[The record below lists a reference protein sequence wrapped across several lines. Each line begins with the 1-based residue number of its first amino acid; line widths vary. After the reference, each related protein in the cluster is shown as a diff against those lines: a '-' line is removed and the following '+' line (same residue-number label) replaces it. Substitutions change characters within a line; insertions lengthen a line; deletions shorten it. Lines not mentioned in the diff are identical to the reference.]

1 MKFIHTSDIH
11 LDSPLGTHL
20 DTAHARDRRRELL
33 HSFSRLVDCAITEG
47 VQGVIIAGDLF
58 DSGKVSRR
66 ALDTALGVIEAAKKI
81 TFFYLPG
88 NHEGEAIV
96 HSGRAI
102 PKNLL
107 IFGDE
112 WTYFQCGEV
121 TICGRSTV
129 SEDMFHTLT
138 LPEHTKNIVVLH
150 GELRDRTYSPETV
163 GRQDA
168 RGRNIDYL
176 ALGHYHSYSYEQ
188 IDKRCVAVYSG
199 TPEGRG
205 FDETGDKG
213 YVMLD
218 TSDVGVKFSF
228 IPFAKRRLHI
238 AEVDITGA
246 TRVSEIER
254 LVAARIMRIPRS
266 DLVRVLLVGEHKPEL
281 WTDTDAL
288 TEKLGGNYYYFEVRD
303 ESHLSINRKEYA
315 NDKSLKGEFIRLVM
329 ADETLSER
337 DKEDVIATG
346 LYALLGE
353 EYYER

>member
-11 LDSPLGTHL
+11 LDSPLGAHL
-20 DTAHARDRRRELL
+20 DTARARERRRELL
-33 HSFSRLVDCAITEG
+33 ASFARLVDCAIAEG
-47 VQGVIIAGDLF
+47 VRGVIIAGDLF
-58 DSGKVSRR
+58 DSEKVSRR
-66 ALDTALGVIEAAKKI
+66 ALDTALDVIAAAGKI

-96 HSGRAI
+96 RSGRAI

-107 IFGDE
+107 IFGEE
-112 WTYFQCGEV
+112 WTYFQCGDV
-121 TICGRSTV
+121 TVCGRSTV
-129 SEDMFHTLT
+129 REDMFRSLQ

-150 GELRDRTYSPETV
+150 GELRDRTYSPETI
-163 GRQDA
+163 GRHDA

-176 ALGHYHSYSYEQ
+176 ALGHYHSYGYEQ

-218 TSDVGVKFSF
+218 TSDVGIKFSF
-228 IPFAKRRLHI
+228 TPFAKRKLHI
-238 AEVDITGA
+238 ADVDITGA

-254 LVAARIMRIPRS
+254 LVAAKIMRIPRS
-266 DLVRVLLVGEHKPEL
+266 DLVRTVLCGEHNPEL

-288 TEKLGGNYYYFEVRD
+288 TEKLGRDFYYFEVRD
-303 ESHLSINRKEYA
+303 ESRLAINSAEYVR
-315 NDKSLKGEFIRLVM
+315 DKSLKGEFIRIVM
-329 ADETLSER
+329 ADDTLSER

-353 EYYER
+353 EYYNR

>member
-11 LDSPLGTHL
+11 LDSPLGAHL
-20 DTAHARDRRRELL
+20 DTARARERRRELL
-33 HSFSRLVDCAITEG
+33 LSFSRLVDSAIAEN
-47 VQGVIIAGDLF
+47 VRGVIIAGDLF
-58 DSGKVSRR
+58 DSNKISRR
-66 ALDTALGVIEAAKKI
+66 ALDTALDVIEAAKKI

-88 NHEGEAIV
+88 NHEGDAIER
-96 HSGRAI
+96 SGRAL

-121 TICGRSTV
+121 TVCGRATV
-129 SEDMFHTLT
+129 KEDMFRSLI

-150 GELRDRTYSPETV
+150 GELRERTCSPEII

-168 RGRNIDYL
+168 RGKNIDYL
-176 ALGHYHSYSYEQ
+176 ALGHYHSYGYEQ
-188 IDKRCVAVYSG
+188 IDRRCVAVYSG

-205 FDETGDKG
+205 FDEVGDKG

-218 TSDVGVKFSF
+218 TAEVGVKFSF
-228 IPFAKRRLHI
+228 TPFAKRKLHI

-254 LVAARIMRIPRS
+254 FIAARIMRIPRS
-266 DLVRVLLVGEHKPEL
+266 DLVRVVLTGEKKPEL
-281 WTDTDAL
+281 WSDTDAL
-288 TEKLGGNYYYFEVRD
+288 TEKLGNDYYYFEVKD
-303 ESHLSINRKEYA
+303 ESHLAINSADYA
-315 NDKSLKGEFIRLVM
+315 RDKSLKGEFIRLVM
-329 ADETLSER
+329 ADGSLSER
-337 DKEDVIATG
+337 QKEDVIATG